1 MDKIN
6 ADIKNQK
13 RLSNYY
19 KSIATGS
26 LVVEDDDNIRL
37 VTNNINLDSSLE
49 NQFNF
54 LMSKYIRDST
64 TLTDIQTHLTPE
76 MISEIVHNWAMYEPE
91 IKKIK
96 SQYVVKNIFMDKL
109 RNMLLKNVNL
119 KYPATRNLISAM
131 DASNEPE
138 IEMQKA
144 FEAKN
149 RAVDEPIDEDEMN
162 TISNLQMIK
171 KMMNWIKNK
180 EYCNNSFELSSIV
193 QRKFE
198 QFNLNSERFQSLR
211 QELIKLSIEDQDNFD
226 MLYTQMKGIYSGEIY
241 KAKNQNINNFI
252 NNKKQQSESFRK
264 FLIKFAIKDFN
275 NKIENA
281 INKEKFS
288 DTFRNYFVIKK

>member
-226 MLYTQMKGIYSGEIY
+226 MLYTQMKGIYTGEIY
-241 KAKNQNINNFI
+241 KAKT
-252 NNKKQQSESFRK
+252 KK
-264 FLIKFAIKDFN
+264 
-275 NKIENA
+275 
-281 INKEKFS
+281 
-288 DTFRNYFVIKK
+288 